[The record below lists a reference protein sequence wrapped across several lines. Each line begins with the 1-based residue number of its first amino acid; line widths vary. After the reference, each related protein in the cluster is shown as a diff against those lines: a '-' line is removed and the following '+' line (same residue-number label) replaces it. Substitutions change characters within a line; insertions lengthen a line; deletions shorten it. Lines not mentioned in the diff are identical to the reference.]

1 MNEIKVYLSMF
12 LTVSCLIKFGNE
24 QTQRLELLSMQD
36 VSYDFPSDLMFS
48 VPFLKST
55 RGNRFGKAFF
65 CLPLFFIRD
74 REIDNFQ
81 IKPVKYYSTLYWTSF
96 LPARNKASDH

>member
-65 CLPLFFIRD
+65 CLPLFLF
-74 REIDNFQ
+74 EIEKLLIFKLN
-81 IKPVKYYSTLYWTSF
+81 P
-96 LPARNKASDH
+96 